1 MFAAL
6 EVIILALLALPSHNY
21 FPYPIKAAAK
31 IPVKNLSPPN
41 NSIAFTYLHCDKVIV
56 HF

>member
-31 IPVKNLSPPN
+31 IPLKKSFSPKQLN
-41 NSIAFTYLHCDKVIV
+41 CFYLPPLW
-56 HF
+56 

>member
-21 FPYPIKAAAK
+21 FPYPIKAADK
-31 IPVKNLSPPN
+31 IPLKNLSPPN
-41 NSIAFTYLHCDKVIV
+41 NSVAFTYLHCDKVIV